1 MRQFNL
7 IDALIEL
14 NLYLIVEDIFLQ
26 LDCQSLTNAGS
37 YTYLFYIIFPTSAN
51 LLSEMNLNGNEVQF
65 HSISLCAFQSVH
77 HQVCSGFIQE
87 ITIYI
92 SSNCTK

>member
-37 YTYLFYIIFPTSAN
+37 YT
-51 LLSEMNLNGNEVQF
+51 
-65 HSISLCAFQSVH
+65 
-77 HQVCSGFIQE
+77 
-87 ITIYI
+87 
-92 SSNCTK
+92 

>member
-14 NLYLIVEDIFLQ
+14 NLYFIVEDIFLQ

-37 YTYLFYIIFPTSAN
+37 YI
-51 LLSEMNLNGNEVQF
+51 LLDTLVSF
-65 HSISLCAFQSVH
+65 SLL
-77 HQVCSGFIQE
+77 
-87 ITIYI
+87 
-92 SSNCTK
+92 